1 MFAELS
7 QSHFKYPYFCFVI
20 ILLRQANFIRFS
32 RLNLSVAWDTTS
44 NFFVF
49 SAFGL
54 QNSDSTAKLGVSDDI
69 PM

>member
-7 QSHFKYPYFCFVI
+7 QSHFNDPYFRFAI
-20 ILLRQANFIRFS
+20 ILLRQANFIRSS
-32 RLNLSVAWDTTS
+32 RLNLSVAWDTTR

-49 SAFGL
+49 GAFGL
-54 QNSDSTAKLGVSDDI
+54 QNSDSTAKLGVSDEI